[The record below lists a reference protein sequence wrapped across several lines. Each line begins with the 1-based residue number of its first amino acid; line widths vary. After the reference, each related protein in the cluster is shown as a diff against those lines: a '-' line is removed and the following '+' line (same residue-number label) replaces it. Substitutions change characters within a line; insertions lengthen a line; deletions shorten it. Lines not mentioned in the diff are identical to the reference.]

1 MTDEPQ
7 GFTVKKRGAIGTARA
22 DFMCNS
28 ATCRTKKG
36 ARVYELPAAS
46 VKCPVCSKKL
56 TKLMAAP
63 RISRGIAKQT
73 GAMMERE
80 YVRQQ
85 RNRDDAKTANR
96 TAPMLGASMKNGL
109 QGAVTEAMAR
119 AGMGNIPVPV
129 PVTQAG
135 GAKPTSGITS
145 PHLAGMKAQGAVRVP
160 VDPTT
165 SKRWRPSR
173 DEVAEARRQEET

>member
-46 VKCPVCSKKL
+46 VRCPVCSKKL

-96 TAPMLGASMKNGL
+96 TAPMLGASMKNGMA
-109 QGAVTEAMAR
+109 GAVSEAMAKY
-119 AGMGNIPVPV
+119 AAAHGLPSAPVVPV
-129 PVTQAG
+129 PVTSAG
-135 GAKPTSGITS
+135 VAKPTSGITS

-160 VDPTT
+160 TDVVAKWQP
-165 SKRWRPSR
+165 KRG
-173 DEVAEARRQEET
+173 ET